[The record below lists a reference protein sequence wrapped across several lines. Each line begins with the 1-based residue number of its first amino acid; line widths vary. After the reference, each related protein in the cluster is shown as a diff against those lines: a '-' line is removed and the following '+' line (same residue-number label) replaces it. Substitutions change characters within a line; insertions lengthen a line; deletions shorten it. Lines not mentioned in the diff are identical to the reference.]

1 MWRRMSVRG
10 AANRIKSVFSKKS
23 KKQNVQGA
31 KNIAVF
37 SLKFLRR
44 LVKKKGFGRD
54 FRRAAN
60 RLEKA
65 RPTAVVLHNCLQIVR
80 KEKTLESI
88 DELLEK
94 LDSMNKGLAVRGL
107 KVLKKKEYT
116 ILTHCHSSEALAVIK
131 ALKRKGKRISVI
143 ATETDPLEQG
153 VRTAK
158 ELAKAR
164 IPVTLIVDSAVGYFM
179 PDIDVMIVGADG
191 FRKEGVVNKIGTK
204 LYAIAAKQHKKP
216 VYVVGDTLKID
227 KRKKFEIE
235 QRPAKEVYDNLM
247 KNYHLKRVKIKNPA
261 FDITPWEFVSKVI
274 TERGVYTPKQMKR
287 MLR

>member
-1 MWRRMSVRG
+1 MSVRT
-10 AANRIKSVFSKKS
+10 AANRIKSVFSRKS
-23 KKQNVQGA
+23 KRQSVQGA
-31 KNIAVF
+31 KNIAIF
-37 SLKFLRR
+37 SLKFLRT
-44 LVKKKGFGRD
+44 VAKKKGFGKQ
-54 FRRAAN
+54 FRRAA
-60 RLEKA
+60 RELEKT
-65 RPTAVVLHNCLQIVR
+65 RPTAVVLHNCLEIVR

-88 DELLEK
+88 DELLK
-94 LDSMNKGLAVRGL
+94 RLDSMNKNLASRGL
-107 KVLKKKEYT
+107 KVFKRKEYT

-131 ALKRKGKRISVI
+131 ALKRNGKRISVI

-153 VRTAK
+153 VRTVK

-164 IPVTLIVDSAVGYFM
+164 IPVTLIIDSAVGYFM
-179 PDIDVMIVGADG
+179 PDIDAMIVGTDG

-204 LYAIAAKQHKKP
+204 LYAIAAKQHRKP
-216 VYVVGDTLKID
+216 VYVVGDMLKVD

-261 FDITPWEFVSKVI
+261 FDITPWEFVSKII
-274 TERGVYTPKQMKR
+274 TECGVYTPAQMKK